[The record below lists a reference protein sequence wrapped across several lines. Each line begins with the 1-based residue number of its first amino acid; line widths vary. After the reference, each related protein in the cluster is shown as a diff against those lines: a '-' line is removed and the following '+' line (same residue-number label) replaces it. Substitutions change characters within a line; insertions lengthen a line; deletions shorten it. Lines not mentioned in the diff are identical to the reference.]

1 MSLDA
6 PHLAGNV
13 DAAGL
18 TIGIIVSRFNGDIT
32 EALLSG
38 AVAALKEHGSS
49 DEHITI
55 VHVPGAFE
63 IGTIAANMAH
73 SGRFDAIIC
82 LGCVIRGDTAH
93 FDYVCQGA
101 MDAIGHVAQRG
112 DVGVGNGVL
121 TLDTHAQAL
130 ERVGGAHGHKGEEA
144 ALTAVEVVRQLQR
157 LDAMVGDHT
166 TDQMLE
172 V

>member
-13 DAAGL
+13 DATGL
-18 TIGIIVSRFNGDIT
+18 TVGIVVSRFNNDIT
-32 EALLSG
+32 DALLSG
-38 AVAALKEHGSS
+38 AVSALKEHGGC
-49 DEHITI
+49 DENMTI

-63 IGTIAANMAH
+63 IGTIAVKMADT
-73 SGRFDAIIC
+73 GRFDAIIC

-101 MDAIGHVAQRG
+101 MDAIGKVAQRG

-121 TLDTHAQAL
+121 TLDTHEQAL
-130 ERVGGAHGHKGEEA
+130 ERIGGAHGHKGEEA
-144 ALTAVEVVRQLQR
+144 ALTAVEVVRQLQ
-157 LDAMVGDHT
+157 A
-166 TDQMLE
+166 LE

>member
-6 PHLAGNV
+6 PHLSGSV
-13 DAAGL
+13 DASGL
-18 TIGIIVSRFNGDIT
+18 NIGIVVSRFNGDIT
-32 EALLSG
+32 EALLDG
-38 AVAALKEHGSS
+38 AVSALKEHGST
-49 DEHITI
+49 DENLTI

-63 IGTIAANMAH
+63 IGTIAVRMAN
-73 SGRFDAIIC
+73 SGRFDAIVC

-101 MDAIGHVAQRG
+101 MDAIGSVARRG

-121 TLDTHAQAL
+121 TLDTHEQAL
-130 ERVGGAHGHKGEEA
+130 ARVGGAHGHKGEEA
-144 ALTAVEVVRQLQR
+144 ALTAVEVAQQLK
-157 LDAMVGDHT
+157 A
-166 TDQMLE
+166 LE

>member
-13 DAAGL
+13 DATGL
-18 TIGIIVSRFNGDIT
+18 NVGIVVSRFNNEIT

-38 AVAALKEHGSS
+38 AVSALLEHGSS
-49 DEHITI
+49 EENMTI
-55 VHVPGAFE
+55 IHVPGAFE
-63 IGTIAANMAH
+63 IGTIAANMAN

-101 MDAIGHVAQRG
+101 MDAIGKVAQRG

-121 TLDTHAQAL
+121 TVDSNEQAY
-130 ERVGGAHGHKGEEA
+130 ERIGGAHGHKGEEA
-144 ALTAVEVVRQLQR
+144 ALTAVEVVRQLQ
-157 LDAMVGDHT
+157 A
-166 TDQMLE
+166 LE

>member
-18 TIGIIVSRFNGDIT
+18 KVGIVVSRFNADIT
-32 EALLSG
+32 EALLDG
-38 AVAALKEHGSS
+38 AVEALKEHGSS
-49 DEHITI
+49 DDDLTV

-63 IGTIAANMAH
+63 IGTIAARMAA
-73 SGRFDAIIC
+73 SGRFDAIVC

-101 MDAIGHVAQRG
+101 MDAIGKVAQRG

-121 TLDTHAQAL
+121 TVDTHEQA
-130 ERVGGAHGHKGEEA
+130 RQRIGGSHGHKGAEA
-144 ALTAVEVVRQLQR
+144 ALTAVEVTRQLQ
-157 LDAMVGDHT
+157 A
-166 TDQMLE
+166 LE

>member
-13 DAAGL
+13 DATGL
-18 TIGIIVSRFNGDIT
+18 SVGIVVSRFNAEIT
-32 EALLSG
+32 EALLAG
-38 AVAALKEHGSS
+38 AVSALKEHGGS
-49 DEHITI
+49 DENITI

-63 IGTIAANMAH
+63 IGTIAANMAD
-73 SGRFDAIIC
+73 SGRFDAIVC

-101 MDAIGHVAQRG
+101 MDAIGKVAQRG

-121 TLDTHAQAL
+121 TLDTHEQAL
-130 ERVGGAHGHKGEEA
+130 QRVGGAHGHKGEEA
-144 ALTAVEVVRQLQR
+144 ALTAVEVVRCLQR
-157 LDAMVGDHT
+157 L
-166 TDQMLE
+166 E
-172 V
+172 VF

>member
-13 DAAGL
+13 DASGL
-18 TIGIIVSRFNGDIT
+18 KVGIVASRFNADIT

-38 AVAALKEHGSS
+38 AVSALKEHGCAES
-49 DEHITI
+49 DMVIS
-55 VHVPGAFE
+55 HVPGAFE
-63 IGTIAANMAH
+63 IGTIATKMAD
-73 SGRFDAIIC
+73 SGRFDAVVC

-101 MDAIGHVAQRG
+101 MDAIGKVAQRG
-112 DVGVGNGVL
+112 DIGVGNGVL
-121 TLDTHAQAL
+121 TVETHAQAL

-144 ALTAVEVVRQLQR
+144 ALTAVEVVRQLQWI
-157 LDAMVGDHT
+157 
-166 TDQMLE
+166 DQIAIDQALE
-172 V
+172 A

>member
-13 DAAGL
+13 DATGL
-18 TIGIIVSRFNGDIT
+18 KVGIIVSRFNADIT
-32 EALLSG
+32 EALLNG
-38 AVAALKEHGSS
+38 ARSALKEHGSS
-49 DEHITI
+49 DEDLTV

-63 IGTIAANMAH
+63 IGTIAAKMVATC
-73 SGRFDAIIC
+73 RFDAIVC

-101 MDAIGHVAQRG
+101 MDAIGNIAQRG

-121 TLDTHAQAL
+121 TVDSMEQAH
-130 ERVGGAHGHKGEEA
+130 ERIGGAHGHKGEEA
-144 ALTAVEVVRQLQR
+144 ALTAVEVARQLQA
-157 LDAMVGDHT
+157 LDI
-166 TDQMLE
+166 
-172 V
+172 

>member
-13 DAAGL
+13 DATGMR
-18 TIGIIVSRFNGDIT
+18 IGIIVSRFNNDIT
-32 EALLSG
+32 TALLGG
-38 AVAALKEHGSS
+38 AVEALKEHGSR
-49 DEHITI
+49 DEDLTI

-63 IGTIAANMAH
+63 IGTIAAHMA
-73 SGRFDAIIC
+73 GRGGYDAIVC

-101 MDAIGHVAQRG
+101 MDAIGRVAQRG

-121 TLDTHAQAL
+121 TVDTHQQAL
-130 ERVGGAHGHKGEEA
+130 ERVGGSHGHKGAEA
-144 ALTAVEVVRQLQR
+144 ALTAVEVVTVLRS
-157 LDAMVGDHT
+157 
-166 TDQMLE
+166 LE
-172 V
+172 DM

>member
-13 DAAGL
+13 DATGL
-18 TIGIIVSRFNGDIT
+18 KIGIVVSRFNTDIT
-32 EALLSG
+32 EALLIG
-38 AVAALKEHGSS
+38 AVSALKEHGSLDS
-49 DEHITI
+49 DLSV

-63 IGTIAANMAH
+63 IGTIAAKMANT
-73 SGRFDAIIC
+73 GRFDAVIC

-101 MDAIGHVAQRG
+101 MDAIGKVAQRG
-112 DVGVGNGVL
+112 DIGVGNGVL

-130 ERVGGAHGHKGEEA
+130 ERVGGKHGHKGEEA
-144 ALTAVEVVRQLQR
+144 ALTAVEVARQLQFIEQIS
-157 LDAMVGDHT
+157 
-166 TDQMLE
+166 TDQALE
-172 V
+172 A

>member
-13 DAAGL
+13 DATGL
-18 TIGIIVSRFNGDIT
+18 SIGIIVSRFNADIT
-32 EALLSG
+32 EALLIG
-38 AVAALKEHGSS
+38 ALSALKKHGSS
-49 DEHITI
+49 DENLTI

-63 IGTIAANMAH
+63 IGTIAAKMAN
-73 SGRFDAIIC
+73 SGRFDAIVC

-101 MDAIGHVAQRG
+101 MDAIGRVAQRG

-121 TLDTHAQAL
+121 TVDTPEQAR
-130 ERVGGAHGHKGEEA
+130 ERVGGRHGHKGEEA
-144 ALTAVEVVRQLQR
+144 ALTAVEVVRQLQA
-157 LDAMVGDHT
+157 LDI
-166 TDQMLE
+166 
-172 V
+172 

>member
-18 TIGIIVSRFNGDIT
+18 NIGLVVSRFNADIT
-32 EALLSG
+32 ESLLSG
-38 AVAALKEHGSS
+38 AVSALKEHGST
-49 DEHITI
+49 DADMTI

-63 IGTIAANMAH
+63 IGTIAAKMANT
-73 SGRFDAIIC
+73 GRFDAIVC

-93 FDYVCQGA
+93 FDYVCRGA
-101 MDAIGHVAQRG
+101 MDAIGAVAQRG

-121 TLDTHAQAL
+121 TVDSHAQAL
-130 ERVGGAHGHKGEEA
+130 DRIGGTHGHKGEEA
-144 ALTAVEVVRQLQR
+144 ALTAVEVVRQLQCIEQ
-157 LDAMVGDHT
+157 G
-166 TDQMLE
+166 LE
-172 V
+172 A

>member
-6 PHLAGNV
+6 PHLSGQV
-13 DAAGL
+13 DAAGMN
-18 TIGIIVSRFNGDIT
+18 IGIVVSRFNGDIT
-32 EALLSG
+32 EALLDG
-38 AVAALKEHGSS
+38 AVSALKAHGGS
-49 DEHITI
+49 DELLTI

-63 IGTIAANMAH
+63 IGTIAARMAQC
-73 SGRFDAIIC
+73 GRFDAIVC

-101 MDAIGHVAQRG
+101 MDAIGKVAQRG

-121 TLDTHAQAL
+121 TLDTHEQAL
-130 ERVGGAHGHKGEEA
+130 ARVGGAHGHKGEEA
-144 ALTAVEVVRQLQR
+144 ALTAVEVAQQLK
-157 LDAMVGDHT
+157 A
-166 TDQMLE
+166 LE

>member
-6 PHLAGNV
+6 PHLSGQV
-13 DAAGL
+13 DAAGMN
-18 TIGIIVSRFNGDIT
+18 IGIVVSRFNGDIT
-32 EALLSG
+32 EALLDG
-38 AVAALKEHGSS
+38 AVSALKAHGSS
-49 DEHITI
+49 DELLTI

-63 IGTIAANMAH
+63 IGTIAARMAQC
-73 SGRFDAIIC
+73 GRFDAIVC

-101 MDAIGHVAQRG
+101 MDAIGKVAQRG

-121 TLDTHAQAL
+121 TLDTHEQAL
-130 ERVGGAHGHKGEEA
+130 ARVGGAHGHKGEEA
-144 ALTAVEVVRQLQR
+144 ALTAVEVAQQLK
-157 LDAMVGDHT
+157 A
-166 TDQMLE
+166 LE